1 MGVDMKYIILLFFL
15 LLLSGCYSANTP
27 EHYIHFGTRAY
38 GIQYGGEKYFEVE
51 PKNGPTYFFNQIL
64 TGKFSKTSTNAQK
77 AYAYMYLARIKLRR
91 NLLNE
96 AISLLDKSEE
106 YANLFPYKSEL
117 LAGYFYKMATLQKA
131 NDIMKN

>member
-1 MGVDMKYIILLFFL
+1 MKYIILLFFL

-91 NLLNE
+91 NLLR
-96 AISLLDKSEE
+96 I
-106 YANLFPYKSEL
+106 
-117 LAGYFYKMATLQKA
+117 YFRTRVNCWQATFTKMATLQKA